1 MLPSAASTEDLACVS
16 EQGADAEQEVPLPV
30 GETYRVVVVAA

>member
-1 MLPSAASTEDLACVS
+1 MSPLMFPSIASTDDFACVS

-30 GETYRVVVVAA
+30 GEA